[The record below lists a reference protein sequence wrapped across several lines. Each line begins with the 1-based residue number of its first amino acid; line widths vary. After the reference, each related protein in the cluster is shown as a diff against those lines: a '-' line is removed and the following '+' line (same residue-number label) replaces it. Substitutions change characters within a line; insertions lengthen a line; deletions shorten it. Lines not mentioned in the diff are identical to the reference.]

1 MIIVLY
7 AKKALIKFTS
17 NNKLTMYIE
26 PRINTKEKI
35 NQIYT
40 NRLIYKFDNKCYK
53 LEKNAIKCE
62 KNRNTINVF

>member
-26 PRINTKEKI
+26 PRINIKEKI

-40 NRLIYKFDNKCYK
+40 NRLIYKFDNKYK
-53 LEKNAIKCE
+53 RKN
-62 KNRNTINVF
+62 KNVDI